1 MNRNEISK
9 VENLNSSVSTTTD
22 TACNITAITS
32 STLTNNNKY
41 KTIKNEINNSSIT
54 TIKNPF
60 QVILPFPP
68 LINASEIIRG
78 RKPSQMVAKSPNA
91 FFIYRK
97 VFLDQLTL
105 LENNA
110 NFKMTD
116 VSKLVSFYWKNELE
130 SVKDAYREIAQEVE
144 IKLKEIRKKEVNSRV
159 VWKKCK
165 LGINKRKDSTTTIN
179 SKTKSNVSTRKPNKR
194 SGISKME
201 LKNFNGKVDDDD
213 KIINRV
219 NKANNNETVVK
230 ADDSELIIKA
240 ENDDDGKILHVNHDK
255 INNDEKIDKVIIDEN
270 FINGEFNEEYLDF
283 NHNDSGG
290 AIQLQR
296 ISLRNDRLKRDKI
309 KRYKESIQPNEI
321 LKLEESNKNKTKSS
335 RQNFLEAL
343 KSKEKREHQTGFE
356 IPDLLDPKNVK
367 ILREWDGDPNSLSRI
382 KLIHIQQDPNNHS
395 KEKS

>member
-1 MNRNEISK
+1 
-9 VENLNSSVSTTTD
+9 
-22 TACNITAITS
+22 
-32 STLTNNNKY
+32 
-41 KTIKNEINNSSIT
+41 
-54 TIKNPF
+54 
-60 QVILPFPP
+60 
-68 LINASEIIRG
+68 
-78 RKPSQMVAKSPNA
+78 
-91 FFIYRK
+91 
-97 VFLDQLTL
+97 
-105 LENNA
+105 
-110 NFKMTD
+110 MTD

-194 SGISKME
+194 SGIKME
-201 LKNFNGKVDDDD
+201 LKNFNGKVNDDD

-230 ADDSELIIKA
+230 ANDSELIIKA
-240 ENDDDGKILHVNHDK
+240 EKDDDGKILHVNHDK
-255 INNDEKIDKVIIDEN
+255 INNDEKIDKVIIDGNEKTLDNTNIHQYPNKN
-270 FINGEFNEEYLDF
+270 FINDEFNEEYLGF

-290 AIQLQR
+290 SPNNKRHTLKQIKKKTLKIHPSSRKAIQLQR

>member
-1 MNRNEISK
+1 
-9 VENLNSSVSTTTD
+9 
-22 TACNITAITS
+22 
-32 STLTNNNKY
+32 
-41 KTIKNEINNSSIT
+41 
-54 TIKNPF
+54 
-60 QVILPFPP
+60 
-68 LINASEIIRG
+68 
-78 RKPSQMVAKSPNA
+78 
-91 FFIYRK
+91 
-97 VFLDQLTL
+97 
-105 LENNA
+105 
-110 NFKMTD
+110 MTD

-194 SGISKME
+194 SGIKME
-201 LKNFNGKVDDDD
+201 LKNFNGKVNDDD

-230 ADDSELIIKA
+230 ANDSELIIKA
-240 ENDDDGKILHVNHDK
+240 EKDDDGKILHVNHDK
-255 INNDEKIDKVIIDEN
+255 INNDEKIDKVIID
-270 FINGEFNEEYLDF
+270 
-283 NHNDSGG
+283 

>member
-68 LINASEIIRG
+68 LINASEIIHG

-194 SGISKME
+194 SGIKME
-201 LKNFNGKVDDDD
+201 LKNFNGKVNDDD

-230 ADDSELIIKA
+230 ANDSELIIKA
-240 ENDDDGKILHVNHDK
+240 EKDDDGKILHVNHDK
-255 INNDEKIDKVIIDEN
+255 INNDEKIDKVIID
-270 FINGEFNEEYLDF
+270 
-283 NHNDSGG
+283 

>member
-1 MNRNEISK
+1 
-9 VENLNSSVSTTTD
+9 
-22 TACNITAITS
+22 
-32 STLTNNNKY
+32 
-41 KTIKNEINNSSIT
+41 
-54 TIKNPF
+54 
-60 QVILPFPP
+60 
-68 LINASEIIRG
+68 
-78 RKPSQMVAKSPNA
+78 MVAKSPNA

-194 SGISKME
+194 SGIKME

-255 INNDEKIDKVIIDEN
+255 INNDEKIDKVIIDGNEKTLDNTNIHHNNKNNEIFNNNHQIFENTFIEEN

-283 NHNDSGG
+283 NHNDS